1 MKSALL
7 LPFLLALSLSAP
19 AQTRPIPGRTI
30 TPTRQVA
37 EFSELEKQWMAA
49 LQNNDRFALDHLLT
63 EDFEI
68 LTPLAGNAID
78 RDEFIRAVTGSLKLQ
93 SYRISQMTV
102 HDFGDTAV
110 VNFLIN
116 AKGQFRGRD
125 ASGRYFVVDVWR
137 KSGNSWETA
146 VRYLSKSG
154 VVSTVQPLP
163 SGKQ

>member
-1 MKSALL
+1 MKFALL
-7 LPFLLALSLSAP
+7 FSFLLAFALTAT
-19 AQTRPIPGRTI
+19 AQTRATPGRTI

-37 EFSELEKQWMAA
+37 EFSDLENQWMHA

-68 LTPLAGNAID
+68 LTPLAANAID
-78 RDEFIRAVTGSLKLQ
+78 RDEFIQAVTGSLRLQ

-116 AKGQFRGRD
+116 AKGQFRRRD
-125 ASGRYFVVDVWR
+125 SAGQYFVIDVWR
-137 KSGNSWETA
+137 KSGNRWEAA

-154 VVSTVQPLP
+154 TLSAVKTRPT
-163 SGKQ
+163 GKQ